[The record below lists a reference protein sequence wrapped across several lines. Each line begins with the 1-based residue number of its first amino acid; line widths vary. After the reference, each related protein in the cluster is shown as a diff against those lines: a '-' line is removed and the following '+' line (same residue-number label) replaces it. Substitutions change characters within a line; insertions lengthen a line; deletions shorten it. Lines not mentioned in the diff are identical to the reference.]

1 MAYGFFFM
9 KILKVFILSIF
20 CVLLT
25 ACSVTLERR
34 NVKIQLESETEQEIV
49 FNGSCFESTKVVNNI
64 EVLYPNQETA
74 IVLATATSANFMDKN
89 ASDNFVICIKNNP
102 KLRFVL
108 FGTKKHIIWIRNK

>member
-1 MAYGFFFM
+1 MNTLR
-9 KILKVFILSIF
+9 IFIFSIF

-25 ACSVTLERR
+25 ACSATLERR

-64 EVLYPNQETA
+64 EVFYPDSETA
-74 IVLATATSANFMDKN
+74 VVLATATSANFVDKN
-89 ASDNFVICIKNNP
+89 ASDNFVIRIKNNP

-108 FGTKKHIIWIRNK
+108 FGTKKHIIWIKNK